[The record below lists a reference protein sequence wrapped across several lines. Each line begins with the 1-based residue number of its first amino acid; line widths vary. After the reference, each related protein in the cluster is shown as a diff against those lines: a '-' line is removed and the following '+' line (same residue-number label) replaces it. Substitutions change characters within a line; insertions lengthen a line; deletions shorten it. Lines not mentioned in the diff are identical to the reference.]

1 MNINKTNQLEQ
12 NSINTNFKARLI
24 IDAKLA
30 KKLPGIE
37 NFRKVAENIKSAD
50 FIRIRKSMNDR
61 YLPRHDMY
69 MVITEK
75 VANLNPTSTSPY
87 TKKHFIGTHSTLINK
102 NASSD
107 NVEVEIMELLNISL
121 DNLNKKVTAFKE
133 KNPGVIRE
141 NTGFFQNIT
150 EKIKSFLKR

>member
-12 NSINTNFKARLI
+12 NSINTNFKAKLI
-24 IDAKLA
+24 VDAKLA

-37 NFRKVAENIKSAD
+37 NFRKIAKNIKSAD
-50 FIRIRKSMNDR
+50 YIRIRKSMSDR

-75 VANLNPTSTSPY
+75 VAKLNTTPTSQNST
-87 TKKHFIGTHSTLINK
+87 KHFFGTSSTLLNK
-102 NASSD
+102 NTSSN
-107 NVEVEIMELLNISL
+107 NVEVEIMELLNTSL
-121 DNLNKKVTAFKE
+121 NNLNTKVTAFKE

-141 NTGFFQNIT
+141 NTSFIQNIT